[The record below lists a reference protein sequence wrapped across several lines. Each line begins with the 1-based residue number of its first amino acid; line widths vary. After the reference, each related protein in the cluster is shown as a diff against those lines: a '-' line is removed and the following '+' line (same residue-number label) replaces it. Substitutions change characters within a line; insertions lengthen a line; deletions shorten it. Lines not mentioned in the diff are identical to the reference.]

1 MRLLKEKD
9 MDPED
14 ISFSPLNL
22 AKLIELVDAGTINS
36 SVAKDVFEKIFADDI
51 DPEKYVEDKGL
62 KSMNDEGELKATIQ
76 GILDANPQSVA
87 DYRSGKE
94 KAFAFLVGQTMRATK
109 GKANPAIVNKILK
122 ELL

>member
-9 MDPED
+9 MEPEN
-14 ISFSPLNL
+14 ISFSPVNL

-76 GILDANPQSVA
+76 GILDANPQSVT

-94 KAFAFLVGQTMRATK
+94 KALAFLVGQTMRATK